1 MAGEMR
7 QLAQTKIGQAIIA
20 ADIKELKSLI
30 ASGENV
36 HFKDWK
42 GNNYIHFVCTMYRP
56 FIFYILVAAGV
67 EVNIQNKYGY
77 TPLHVTAAKED
88 NSCHVADLFVC
99 GADPNM
105 KARDNKTPM
114 EMCIK
119 NRYWQSVYEQ
129 YKPGI
134 FEAVKNHDV
143 TRVLELLHCWCKVD
157 SVKDAIYGVLE
168 VNHEKV
174 REVVKK
180 PKCNIN
186 YLNTGPLYFEAIS
199 TDMPSTI
206 TWKILMSHA
215 DFSLKD
221 EKGRN
226 AMIYAVDRCNGFI
239 SIDFFKYMLKNG
251 AYIGDRDNTGSTIRD
266 VARFARRI
274 DLVEVIDKY
283 FVDIIRRSD
292 MDTMKKL
299 TVDGYDGMLIKFNY
313 RDSFIYASGNE
324 SDEMV
329 KYIEWLPS
337 FQKEVENFHRAIK
350 SESLSKI
357 KTLIASS
364 SSPEMLVN
372 TKDKGLRSPLMIATL
387 FLRLDVVK
395 HLLNIEPPVDINTQ
409 DCCNRTAYHYAVML
423 DTDGEDI
430 QNSLIS
436 AGIDISLKDV
446 SQKTADDYQQYVHKA
461 EWLKRQ
467 RMGKYGLEFELKCVD
482 KYEELRKIIRGKRKG
497 LIHFTESIRL
507 FPYPVAKFPKI
518 YTITRDDEKCD
529 VFMTA
534 IDRAWHLKLNDLA
547 AILTQKQERQLQF
560 IKT

>member
-1 MAGEMR
+1 
-7 QLAQTKIGQAIIA
+7 
-20 ADIKELKSLI
+20 
-30 ASGENV
+30 
-36 HFKDWK
+36 
-42 GNNYIHFVCTMYRP
+42 
-56 FIFYILVAAGV
+56 
-67 EVNIQNKYGY
+67 
-77 TPLHVTAAKED
+77 
-88 NSCHVADLFVC
+88 
-99 GADPNM
+99 
-105 KARDNKTPM
+105 
-114 EMCIK
+114 
-119 NRYWQSVYEQ
+119 
-129 YKPGI
+129 
-134 FEAVKNHDV
+134 
-143 TRVLELLHCWCKVD
+143 
-157 SVKDAIYGVLE
+157 
-168 VNHEKV
+168 
-174 REVVKK
+174 
-180 PKCNIN
+180 
-186 YLNTGPLYFEAIS
+186 
-199 TDMPSTI
+199 
-206 TWKILMSHA
+206 MSHA

-266 VARFARRI
+266 VARFARLI

-364 SSPEMLVN
+364 SSPEMIVN

-387 FLRLDVVK
+387 FLRPDVVK
-395 HLLNIEPPVDINTQ
+395 HLLNIEPPVDINTR

-430 QNSLIS
+430 QNSLVS
-436 AGIDISLKDV
+436 AGIDVSLKDV

-518 YTITRDDEKCD
+518 LEPLMPNFHDLLFIAVDYGKEDIAVRLADLGANLTRKEKYTITRDDEKCD

-560 IKT
+560 IKSKKLPNIIFQDEEEELYLLKSLTTPSPFITQSVLCTR

>member
-42 GNNYIHFVCTMYRP
+42 GNNYIHF
-56 FIFYILVAAGV
+56 
-67 EVNIQNKYGY
+67 YGY

-105 KARDNKTPM
+105 KAR
-114 EMCIK
+114 
-119 NRYWQSVYEQ
+119 
-129 YKPGI
+129 PGI

-157 SVKDAIYGVLE
+157 SVK
-168 VNHEKV
+168 
-174 REVVKK
+174 
-180 PKCNIN
+180 
-186 YLNTGPLYFEAIS
+186 GPLYFEAIS

-239 SIDFFKYMLKNG
+239 AIDFFKYMLKNG

-364 SSPEMLVN
+364 SSPEMIVN
-372 TKDKGLRSPLMIATL
+372 TKDKGFRSPLMIATL
-387 FLRLDVVK
+387 FLRPDVVK
-395 HLLNIEPPVDINTQ
+395 HLLNIEPPVDINTR

-430 QNSLIS
+430 QNSLVS
-436 AGIDISLKDV
+436 AGIDVSLKDV
-446 SQKTADDYQQYVHKA
+446 SQKTADDYQQYVHKT

-560 IKT
+560 IKKFLKRFLKEISFTDVFYAGYISDRNIWKNTTFAFCIHLKSTQIKMTLRKFEKMFL